1 MTTPDLPAPAPR
13 EPDPLVLLLADLE
26 EEAAVERVRQ
36 RLAAGE
42 APARILEDCQEGLVV
57 VGDRYREGTY
67 FIAGLIMA
75 GEIFR
80 EAMELLGPTVV
91 AEHAGP
97 SAGTVLICTVH
108 GDIHDLGKNLLVMLL
123 QSVGYEVRDLGVDV
137 PTEEIVRAVLESP
150 PDVLGLSG
158 MLQTSFPAMR
168 ATIAAVHAAT
178 AERGFHVPII
188 VGGGQLAADTAAW
201 VGADGWSNSAGT
213 GVTAI
218 AELIEGSRHKGGQA
232 DPG

>member
-1 MTTPDLPAPAPR
+1 MTSQEPLLVSGRA
-13 EPDPLVLLLADLE
+13 PDPLVLLLADLE
-26 EEAAVERVRQ
+26 EEAAVARVRQ
-36 RLAAGE
+36 RLADGE
-42 APARILEDCQEGLVV
+42 APSRILEDCQEGLVL

-158 MLQTSFPAMR
+158 MLQTSFPSMR
-168 ATIAAVHAAT
+168 EAITAVHAAT
-178 AERGFHVPII
+178 AERGFRIPII

-218 AELIEGSRHKGGQA
+218 AELIEASRRPGGGPA
-232 DPG
+232 EG